1 MPYYS
6 ISGFHLL
13 KEYEIILRPLFLFT
27 MNIPRSILQRR
38 RFLQSGSVLAL
49 GTVSSLFAARKLSQ
63 PPRIRNLAA
72 PASHQAVVRLGSG
85 PPVIDPVWE
94 TEPIPPLQRPLEN
107 EESYN
112 EFLLSLDL
120 RHLSPGEIIDP
131 HRGVADGIENTLPP
145 PHLWEKLA
153 PTLKAADEL
162 RERLELPL
170 CRITSGYRSPRYN
183 AIIPGAVR
191 GSYHTRNQAL
201 DLIYFCSA
209 RKAFQMALQLRKE
222 GFFHGG
228 IGLYPTFIHLDTRGY
243 AATWRKV

>member
-1 MPYYS
+1 
-6 ISGFHLL
+6 
-13 KEYEIILRPLFLFT
+13 
-27 MNIPRSILQRR
+27 MNIPRSTLQRR
-38 RFLQSGSVLAL
+38 RFLRSGSVLAL
-49 GTVSSLFAARKLSQ
+49 GTVSTLLAARKLSQ
-63 PPRIRNLAA
+63 PPRTRNLAA
-72 PASHQAVVRLGSG
+72 PASRQLVADSGSDPGSEPESEPGSG
-85 PPVIDPVWE
+85 PPFLDRVWE
-94 TEPIPPLQRPLEN
+94 TEPIPPLGRPLEN

-112 EFLLSLDL
+112 DFLLSLNL
-120 RHLSPGEIIDP
+120 RHLSAGEIIDP

-145 PHLWEKLA
+145 RHLWEKLA
-153 PTLKAADEL
+153 PTLRAADEL

-222 GFFHGG
+222 GFFRGG

>member
-1 MPYYS
+1 
-6 ISGFHLL
+6 
-13 KEYEIILRPLFLFT
+13 
-27 MNIPRSILQRR
+27 MNIPRSTLQRR
-38 RFLQSGSVLAL
+38 RFLRSGSVLAL
-49 GTVSSLFAARKLSQ
+49 GTVSTLLAARKLSQ
-63 PPRIRNLAA
+63 PPRTRNLAA
-72 PASHQAVVRLGSG
+72 PASRQLVADPGSTPG
-85 PPVIDPVWE
+85 SAPPFLDRVWE
-94 TEPIPPLQRPLEN
+94 TEPIPPLGRPLEN

-112 EFLLSLDL
+112 DFLLSLNL
-120 RHLSPGEIIDP
+120 RHLSAGEIIDP

-145 PHLWEKLA
+145 RHLWEKLA

-222 GFFHGG
+222 GFFRGG

>member
-1 MPYYS
+1 
-6 ISGFHLL
+6 
-13 KEYEIILRPLFLFT
+13 
-27 MNIPRSILQRR
+27 MNIPRSTLQRR
-38 RFLQSGSVLAL
+38 RFLRSGSVLAL
-49 GTVSSLFAARKLSQ
+49 GTVSTLLAARKLSQ
-63 PPRIRNLAA
+63 SPRTRSLATPASRQPVTGPGSNPESNLASN
-72 PASHQAVVRLGSG
+72 PGSD
-85 PPVIDPVWE
+85 PPPFIDPAWE
-94 TEPIPPLQRPLEN
+94 TEPIPPLGRPLEN

-112 EFLLSLDL
+112 DFLLSLDL

-162 RERLELPL
+162 RERLKLPL

-222 GFFHGG
+222 GFFRGG

>member
-1 MPYYS
+1 
-6 ISGFHLL
+6 
-13 KEYEIILRPLFLFT
+13 
-27 MNIPRSILQRR
+27 MNIPRSTLQRR
-38 RFLQSGSVLAL
+38 RFLRSGSLLAL
-49 GTVSSLFAARKLSQ
+49 GTVSTLLAARKLSQ
-63 PPRIRNLAA
+63 PPRTRNLAA
-72 PASHQAVVRLGSG
+72 PASRQLVADPGSTSGSG
-85 PPVIDPVWE
+85 PPFLDWVWE
-94 TEPIPPLQRPLEN
+94 TEPIPPLGRPLEN

-112 EFLLSLDL
+112 DFLLSLDL

-145 PHLWEKLA
+145 RHLWEKLA

-222 GFFHGG
+222 GFFRGG